1 MTFDLIGLLATN
13 HVIAYISMTY
23 RSLERTGH
31 YLCRG
36 GREVAI
42 SDELEGVGGGGAGRF
57 YKEVWGVSSLITR
70 LIFQILFLLF
80 LPVI

>member
-42 SDELEGVGGGGAGRF
+42 SDELEGVGGGGLDVFIKKFGGSA
-57 YKEVWGVSSLITR
+57 V
-70 LIFQILFLLF
+70 
-80 LPVI
+80 